1 LEPVDNLW
9 ITFGGIG
16 GEGVASGI
24 ILMLPPRYKISKI
37 RHPLSTPKA
46 ITKYLYSKGK

>member
-1 LEPVDNLW
+1 VENLW
-9 ITFGGIG
+9 ITFEGIG
-16 GEGVASGI
+16 GAGDCLGI
-24 ILMLPPRYKISKI
+24 ILMLPLRHKISKI